1 MHAKNESTI
10 LVLNNYF
17 NLPSSKYAN
26 FKVILS
32 LNGLQTKKNSTIK
45 NHIYLVHKMRYATD
59 ETWEYKVG
67 NLYNRRIDG
76 GIEENL
82 VITGDEEEERPTMK

>member
-1 MHAKNESTI
+1 MKCAMHARNESWK

-17 NLPSSKYAN
+17 NIPSSKYAN

-32 LNGLQTKKNSTIK
+32 LNGLQIKKSTIK
-45 NHIYLVHKMRYATD
+45 NHIYLVHKMRYATN

-67 NLYNRRIDG
+67 NL
-76 GIEENL
+76 
-82 VITGDEEEERPTMK
+82 

>member
-1 MHAKNESTI
+1 MKCAMHARNESSI

-32 LNGLQTKKNSTIK
+32 LIGLQIKKSNIK
-45 NHIYLVHKMRYATD
+45 KTTYI
-59 ETWEYKVG
+59 
-67 NLYNRRIDG
+67 
-76 GIEENL
+76 
-82 VITGDEEEERPTMK
+82 

>member
-1 MHAKNESTI
+1 MKCAMHARIENSI

-32 LNGLQTKKNSTIK
+32 LIGLQIKKSNIK
-45 NHIYLVHKMRYATD
+45 NHIYISSPQNEISY
-59 ETWEYKVG
+59 
-67 NLYNRRIDG
+67 
-76 GIEENL
+76 
-82 VITGDEEEERPTMK
+82 

>member
-1 MHAKNESTI
+1 MKCAMHAKIENAI

-32 LNGLQTKKNSTIK
+32 LNGLQVKK
-45 NHIYLVHKMRYATD
+45 IYHKKTTY
-59 ETWEYKVG
+59 
-67 NLYNRRIDG
+67 I
-76 GIEENL
+76 
-82 VITGDEEEERPTMK
+82 

>member
-1 MHAKNESTI
+1 MKCAMHARNENSI

-32 LNGLQTKKNSTIK
+32 LNGLQIKKSTTKKPYISIAQNEIC
-45 NHIYLVHKMRYATD
+45 Y
-59 ETWEYKVG
+59 
-67 NLYNRRIDG
+67 
-76 GIEENL
+76 
-82 VITGDEEEERPTMK
+82 

>member
-1 MHAKNESTI
+1 MHARNESSI

-32 LNGLQTKKNSTIK
+32 LNGLQIKKNPKPMKQATEVGIK
-45 NHIYLVHKMRYATD
+45 LQMKHESIKLVTFRT
-59 ETWEYKVG
+59 
-67 NLYNRRIDG
+67 DG
-76 GIEENL
+76 GMEEIL
-82 VITGDEEEERPTMK
+82 

>member
-1 MHAKNESTI
+1 MKCAMHARNESSI

-32 LNGLQTKKNSTIK
+32 LNGLQIKKSTIK
-45 NHIYLVHKMRYATD
+45 KPHISSPQNEICY
-59 ETWEYKVG
+59 
-67 NLYNRRIDG
+67 
-76 GIEENL
+76 
-82 VITGDEEEERPTMK
+82 

>member
-1 MHAKNESTI
+1 MKCAMHARNENSI

-32 LNGLQTKKNSTIK
+32 LNGLQIKKIYHKK
-45 NHIYLVHKMRYATD
+45 NHIYLVHKL
-59 ETWEYKVG
+59 K
-67 NLYNRRIDG
+67 
-76 GIEENL
+76 
-82 VITGDEEEERPTMK
+82 

>member
-1 MHAKNESTI
+1 MKCAMHARNESSI

-32 LNGLQTKKNSTIK
+32 LNGLQIKKIYHK
-45 NHIYLVHKMRYATD
+45 KPHISSPQNEICY
-59 ETWEYKVG
+59 
-67 NLYNRRIDG
+67 
-76 GIEENL
+76 
-82 VITGDEEEERPTMK
+82 

>member
-1 MHAKNESTI
+1 MKCAMHARNESSI

-32 LNGLQTKKNSTIK
+32 LNGLQIKKSTIK
-45 NHIYLVHKMRYATD
+45 NHIYLVHKM
-59 ETWEYKVG
+59 K
-67 NLYNRRIDG
+67 
-76 GIEENL
+76 
-82 VITGDEEEERPTMK
+82 

>member
-1 MHAKNESTI
+1 MHAKIENAI

-32 LNGLQTKKNSTIK
+32 LIGLQIKKSNIK
-45 NHIYLVHKMRYATD
+45 KPHISSPQNEISY
-59 ETWEYKVG
+59 
-67 NLYNRRIDG
+67 
-76 GIEENL
+76 
-82 VITGDEEEERPTMK
+82 